1 MVEVRNYGERRRG
14 GGGVLPF
21 DEIAS
26 PKQDSSDNKKSGRV
40 SGCLERRFQKKKS
53 QQDMH
58 ARTKKASALLVDGK
72 KVRNRSTPKTDDE
85 WFAKQLVSSV
95 A

>member
-58 ARTKKASALLVDGK
+58 ARTKKASALLVHGER
-72 KVRNRSTPKTDDE
+72 VRNRSTPKIDDD
-85 WFAKQLVSSV
+85 WFAKQLVSSF

>member
-1 MVEVRNYGERRRG
+1 
-14 GGGVLPF
+14 
-21 DEIAS
+21 
-26 PKQDSSDNKKSGRV
+26 
-40 SGCLERRFQKKKS
+40 
-53 QQDMH
+53 MH

-72 KVRNRSTPKTDDE
+72 RVRNRRTPKIDDD